1 MYNQLNLNWQ
11 ILMFENWVFI
21 KIMWNQQK
29 SDIRIMIY
37 QTHFNVRLQNSFSI
51 LLIASVKMKT
61 VIL

>member
-1 MYNQLNLNWQ
+1 
-11 ILMFENWVFI
+11 MFQNWVFI

-51 LLIASVKMKT
+51 LFIVFHLKTHKIDVK
-61 VIL
+61 